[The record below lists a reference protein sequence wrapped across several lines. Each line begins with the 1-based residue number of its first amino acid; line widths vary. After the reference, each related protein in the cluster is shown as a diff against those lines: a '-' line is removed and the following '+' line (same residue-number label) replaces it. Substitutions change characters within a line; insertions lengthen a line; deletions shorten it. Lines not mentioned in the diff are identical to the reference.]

1 MDTDDISGLA
11 QVPDAIKMIM
21 DSVFLLYIRPFRLD
35 LNGQVAEAVAT
46 NLCFE
51 AEKRR
56 RHG

>member
-21 DSVFLLYIRPFRLD
+21 DSVFLLYICPFRLD
-35 LNGQVAEAVAT
+35 LNGRVAEAVAT

>member
-1 MDTDDISGLA
+1 MGTDDISELA

-21 DSVFLLYIRPFRLD
+21 DSVFLLYIRSFRLD
-35 LNGQVAEAVAT
+35 LYGQVAEAVAT

-56 RHG
+56 RRG

>member
-21 DSVFLLYIRPFRLD
+21 ASVCLLYIRSFRLD
-35 LNGQVAEAVAT
+35 LYGQVAEAVAT

-56 RHG
+56 RRG

>member
-21 DSVFLLYIRPFRLD
+21 DSVFLLYIWPFRLD
-35 LNGQVAEAVAT
+35 LYGQVAEVVAT